1 MRNNNLSKSTAFK
14 LKQDQKDNKTKTH
27 SLINYP
33 DIKSCCN
40 FWTEKLWD
48 TITQIIPSLES
59 LSSEAANKVGFDK
72 CFSSHYVV
80 QGLRNPFMQSIYKS
94 MWGPSN
100 LKTSLSIKKEC
111 IFLIKVQVIDINYT
125 RSFNSRDS
133 YR

>member
-1 MRNNNLSKSTAFK
+1 MISSCSDGMRNDNLSKITSLK

-40 FWTEKLWD
+40 FGTEKLWHAS
-48 TITQIIPSLES
+48 TQIVPSLES
-59 LSSEAANKVGFDK
+59 LSSKAANKVGFDK

-94 MWGPSN
+94 M
-100 LKTSLSIKKEC
+100 
-111 IFLIKVQVIDINYT
+111 
-125 RSFNSRDS
+125 
-133 YR
+133 